1 MFKEKGYDE
10 FLAEKIRRGDED
22 FKAGNVIS
30 LAESKEDIR
39 QLIEQKSKELAMAER
54 EFLIY
59 G

>member
-39 QLIEQKSKELAMAER
+39 QLIEQKSKELAIAER

>member
-39 QLIEQKSKELAMAER
+39 KLIEQKSKELAIAER

>member
-22 FKAGNVIS
+22 FKSGNVIS